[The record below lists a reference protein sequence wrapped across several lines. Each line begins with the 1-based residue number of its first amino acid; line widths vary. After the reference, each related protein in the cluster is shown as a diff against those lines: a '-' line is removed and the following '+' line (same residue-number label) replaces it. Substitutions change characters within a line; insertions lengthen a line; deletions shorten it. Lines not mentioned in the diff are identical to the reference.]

1 MKVLLRDVR
10 RKKGMNLRQLE
21 SKSGISRSALSRIER
36 GEVMPDLYELEKIAE
51 GLGVGIVDLFD
62 SAVKYKRCPDIGT
75 KRGEI

>member
-10 RKKGMNLRQLE
+10 RKRGMNLRQLE

-36 GEVMPDLYELEKIAE
+36 GEVIPDLYELEKIAE

>member
-1 MKVLLRDVR
+1 
-10 RKKGMNLRQLE
+10 MNLRQLE

-36 GEVMPDLYELEKIAE
+36 GEVIPDLYELEKIAE